1 MKIQLF
7 YQNVWGEVKEFL
19 QRNMSFNE
27 HIRKKEA
34 SKISNATLHLRKL
47 DKK

>member
-27 HIRKKEA
+27 YIRKKKHLK
-34 SKISNATLHLRKL
+34 SVMQHYTLEN
-47 DKK
+47 